1 MKIYNTEIKDIKII
15 KPNVFEDERGFFM
28 ESFRSDF
35 LQSNN
40 INIDFIQDNHSQSSK
55 NVIRG
60 LHFQWDKP
68 LSKLIRIT
76 RGVAFVVAVDIRV
89 KSKTFGHYVGRMISE
104 HSKDQFWAPFGFAT
118 GFCSWSDIVEVQYKC
133 NAYYNPNA
141 ESGINPFDKNININW
156 PIKKSDALM
165 SKKDANAQSLLD
177 WSKNNVSSA
186 FK

>member
-1 MKIYNTEIKDIKII
+1 MKIYNTEIRDIKII

-40 INIDFIQDNHSQSSK
+40 INIDFIQENHSKSSK
-55 NVIRG
+55 DVIRG

-76 RGVAFVVAVDIRV
+76 RGEAFVVALDIRL
-89 KSKTFGHYVGRMISE
+89 KSKTFGQHVGKMISE
-104 HSKDQFWAPFGFAT
+104 HSKEQLWVPFGFAT
-118 GFCSWSDIVEVQYKC
+118 GFCACSNIVEVQYKC

-141 ESGINPFDKNININW
+141 ESGINPFDKDLNIDW
-156 PIKKSDALM
+156 PITKNQALL
-165 SKKDANAQSLLD
+165 SEKDAKAKSLKEWVNTNESNA
-177 WSKNNVSSA
+177 
-186 FK
+186 F